1 MADGLQHRVRR
12 RRQFAHTHRMRAV
25 MSAGADLIERVIL
38 AMATVAAVTAALM
51 GLVWAWDA
59 VRGWWR

>member
-1 MADGLQHRVRR
+1 
-12 RRQFAHTHRMRAV
+12 

-51 GLVWAWDA
+51 GVVWVVDA